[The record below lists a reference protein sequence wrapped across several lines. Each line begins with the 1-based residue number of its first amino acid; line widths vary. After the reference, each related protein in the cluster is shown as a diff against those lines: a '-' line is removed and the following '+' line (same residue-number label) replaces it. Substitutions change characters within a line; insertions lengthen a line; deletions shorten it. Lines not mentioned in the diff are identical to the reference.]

1 MYIEREWEKR
11 LENRGGKPKK
21 AELLRA
27 YHRTIQH
34 NIDILYNSEQLDR
47 DVAVQ
52 LIEECEFVLEKAEA
66 SKVFGEAELEEN
78 RILILAYQL
87 YRMDRGARVMARY
100 VLQERIASLLRKKI
114 LQFSRFM
121 IMLYHLDDL
130 VPDLQGILSDI
141 SRADRIDFAAGC
153 RTILRCREKVI
164 RGNYADAYSAYL
176 GAWTGLLSAGPHF
189 FDADNSGIRRNY
201 VYWLRVMFD
210 NIVTVARMVN
220 RLQDLQPYLEERF
233 LSEDCFLSETEK
245 NYFRMTLR
253 CEICMEQD
261 GGELERRVGEV
272 QKWFH
277 DNQTADY
284 LLDIYLYLKFLVRII
299 KDSSSDKRYLPNAL
313 TEYIR
318 ICTATDDVLDDYLLA
333 AIFRGFSLCGYS
345 KIVDAVK
352 NFKSDIDYY
361 IMMELQYGSSN
372 VNIGPLMSW
381 AVSDGEKE
389 DVQQML
395 VLLSRLYNNVF
406 DLEKYIQ
413 VRKDCQEDYAYYTT
427 MQTLGYLLLDEPA
440 GKGEKYR
447 LSVMNVDYMNDPN
460 EGRVL
465 QEFFRTHIS
474 CASSLFQSFV
484 GQSGQRARAKADD
497 TLVFLKSFSDKV
509 DRLTMWSEYGDKG
522 NGVCVVMDGATFQN
536 ARDKQRLL
544 EALHIKK
551 IGNER
556 DDYVLYKVI
565 YWDKNQDEFIAKGLD
580 SRELKTKIKKIKQT
594 LEQIFVNLKR
604 GAFEEREEQ
613 ICMDFLQE
621 LLAKIK
627 YLFKFEEYRD
637 ENETRVILQR
647 RTADSFQDIEMTG
660 GEDPLRKKLYIHYP
674 VKSIIKEII
683 LGPKNQQSDEYI
695 PFLVKKMAEINEGSQ
710 YSTVVSKSSID
721 YR

>member
-1 MYIEREWEKR
+1 MYIEKEWEKR
-11 LENRGGKPKK
+11 LENISETLEKR
-21 AELLRA
+21 ELSEVYR
-27 YHRTIQH
+27 RTIQS
-34 NIDILYNSEQLDR
+34 NIDVLYNSEQLDQ

-52 LIEECEFVLEKAEA
+52 LIEECEFVLEKAQAANILRWE
-66 SKVFGEAELEEN
+66 ELEEN

-87 YRMDRGARVMARY
+87 YRMDKGAKVLPRY
-100 VLQERIASLLRKKI
+100 VLQERIAALLSNRMFF
-114 LQFSRFM
+114 FSKFVN
-121 IMLYHLDDL
+121 MLYFLADL
-130 VPDLQGILSDI
+130 VPDLQDIMSDI
-141 SRADRIDFAAGC
+141 YWENDIDLAASC
-153 RTILRCREKVI
+153 CTILFCREKVI
-164 RGNYADAYSAYL
+164 CGNYAEAYSVYVDV
-176 GAWTGLLSAGPHF
+176 WKDLLSLGSRF
-189 FDADNSGIRRNY
+189 FQEADFVIRHNY
-201 VYWLRVMFD
+201 VYWLQVMFD

-220 RLQDLQPYLEERF
+220 RLQAFQTFLDEQL
-233 LSEDCFLSETEK
+233 LSEECFLSETEK

-261 GGELERRVGEV
+261 GEELERRVEEV

-277 DNQTADY
+277 ENQATDHP
-284 LLDIYLYLKFLVRII
+284 LDTYLYLDFLVRVIR
-299 KDSSSDKRYLPNAL
+299 DGSSDKSYLPAAL
-313 TEYIR
+313 TEYIGS
-318 ICTATDDVLDDYLLA
+318 CTAEDDVPDDYLLA
-333 AIFRGFSLCGYS
+333 AIFRGFSLCGYGKMVNTMKTFKRDMQRRIIFENQYDAS
-345 KIVDAVK
+345 K
-352 NFKSDIDYY
+352 
-361 IMMELQYGSSN
+361 
-372 VNIGPLMSW
+372 VNIRPLMLW
-381 AVSDGEKE
+381 AASDGEE
-389 DVQQML
+389 EAVRQML

-413 VRKDCQEDYAYYTT
+413 VKKDCQEDYAYYTT
-427 MQTLGYLLLDEPA
+427 MQTFGYLLLDEPL

-465 QEFFRTHIS
+465 QEFLRTHIS
-474 CASSLFQSFV
+474 CDSPLFHSFV
-484 GQSGQRARAKADD
+484 GQSDQRARAKADD

-544 EALHIKK
+544 EVLRVGKS
-551 IGNER
+551 GNER

-580 SRELKTKIKKIKQT
+580 SKILKTKINSIEKT
-594 LEQIFVNLKR
+594 LKQIFAKLER
-604 GAFEEREEQ
+604 GIFEEWEQ
-613 ICMDFLQE
+613 QRCMDFLQE
-621 LLAKIK
+621 LFAKIK

-647 RTADSFQDIEMTG
+647 RTVDSFQDIEEAG

>member
-11 LENRGGKPKK
+11 LKSMSEPLKMGELSK
-21 AELLRA
+21 AYR
-27 YHRTIQH
+27 RTIRH
-34 NIDILYNSEQLDR
+34 NIDVLYNSEQLDR
-47 DVAVQ
+47 DVAGQ
-52 LIEECEFVLEKAEA
+52 LVEECEFVLEKGE
-66 SKVFGEAELEEN
+66 SGKIFGWEELEEN

-87 YRMDRGARVMARY
+87 YRMDIGAGIMARY
-100 VLQERIASLLRKKI
+100 VLQERITALLSKE
-114 LQFSRFM
+114 
-121 IMLYHLDDL
+121 IMLFGDFMNMLYLLDDL
-130 VPDLQGILSDI
+130 VPDLQDI
-141 SRADRIDFAAGC
+141 MTDIYWENDIDFASSC
-153 RTILRCREKVI
+153 YIILLCREKVI
-164 RGNYADAYSAYL
+164 CENYADAYDIYL
-176 GAWTGLLSAGPHF
+176 DVWKDLLSYGSRLFRAV
-189 FDADNSGIRRNY
+189 DVAIRHNY

-210 NIVTVARMVN
+210 NVVTVARMVN
-220 RLQDLQPYLEERF
+220 RLQDFQTFLEEQ
-233 LSEDCFLSETEK
+233 LHSEDCFLFKEEK

-261 GGELERRVGEV
+261 GGELERRVREV
-272 QKWFH
+272 QKWFRENEVANH
-277 DNQTADY
+277 S
-284 LLDIYLYLKFLVRII
+284 LDIYLYLEFLVRLMR
-299 KDSSSDKRYLPNAL
+299 DSSSDKSYLADVL
-313 TEYIR
+313 TEYIS
-318 ICTATDDVLDDYLLA
+318 ICTTSVDVPDDYLLA
-333 AIFRGFSLCGYS
+333 AIFRGFSLCGYDKTVAAVEEF
-345 KIVDAVK
+345 KI
-352 NFKSDIDYY
+352 NMQSRFIFNNH
-361 IMMELQYGSSN
+361 YGISN
-372 VNIGPLMSW
+372 VNIGSLISW
-381 AVSDGEKE
+381 AANDGENE
-389 DVQQML
+389 AVRRML

-413 VRKDCQEDYAYYTT
+413 VKKDGKEDYAYYTT
-427 MQTLGYLLLDEPA
+427 MQTLGYLLLDEPV

-465 QEFFRTHIS
+465 QEFLWTHIS
-474 CASSLFQSFV
+474 CESPLFQGFV
-484 GQSGQRARAKADD
+484 GQSEQRTRSRADD

-536 ARDKQRLL
+536 AHDKQRLL
-544 EALHIKK
+544 EALRVKK
-551 IGNER
+551 TGNER

-580 SRELKTKIKKIKQT
+580 SQVLKTKIEDIEEA
-594 LEQIFVNLKR
+594 LEQIFAELES
-604 GAFEEREEQ
+604 GTFDDWEQ
-613 ICMDFLQE
+613 QTCMDFLQE
-621 LLAKIK
+621 LFAKIK

-647 RTADSFQDIEMTG
+647 KTVDSFQDIEEAG